1 MQGKL
6 HLVNYAFHAMGSP
19 CHLQFYAVSRQQAQE
34 AKQLVKQRLEQLE
47 QRYSRYREDSLIS
60 TINGASG
67 SAKATKI
74 DPETAALLAYAEQCF
89 QESDGLFD
97 VTSGILRKA
106 WSLKKTVLP
115 SESQLKQ
122 YQNLIGWEKVEWN
135 QNSVYLPQ
143 AGMQLDFGGI
153 VKEYAADSI
162 AQLLK
167 NKGITSGIVEL
178 GGDIK
183 VIGARPNGQGW
194 PVAIRNPLEQD
205 KQSLQLTITQGALA
219 SSGDYERFQLID
231 GVRYSHILNPKT
243 GMPTTGLRAVSILSE
258 HCVVAGSIATL
269 AMLKGT
275 KGLNWL
281 QENKLN
287 FFCCQEDGEIHQQLS
302 S

>member
-6 HLVNYAFHAMGSP
+6 HLVNHAFHAMGSP

-34 AKQLVKQRLEQLE
+34 AKLLVQQRLEQLE
-47 QRYSRYREDSLIS
+47 QRYSRYRDDSLIS
-60 TINGASG
+60 KINRASG

-97 VTSGILRKA
+97 VTSGILGKA
-106 WSLKKTVLP
+106 WSLNKTVLP
-115 SESQLKQ
+115 SEQQLRQ
-122 YQNLIGWEKVEWN
+122 YQKLIGWKKVEWS
-135 QNSVYLPQ
+135 QKSVYLPE

-183 VIGARPNGQGW
+183 VIGPRPSGEGW
-194 PVAIRNPLEQD
+194 PVAIRNPLEQN
-205 KQSLQLTITQGALA
+205 KQSLQLTIKQGALA

-287 FFCCQEDGEIHQQLS
+287 FFCCQEGGEIHQQLS
-302 S
+302 

>member
-6 HLVNYAFHAMGSP
+6 HLVNHAFHAMGSP

-47 QRYSRYREDSLIS
+47 QRYSRYRDDSLIS
-60 TINGASG
+60 KINQASG

-89 QESDGLFD
+89 QESEGLFD

-106 WSLKKTVLP
+106 WSLNKTVLP
-115 SESQLKQ
+115 SEQQLKQ
-122 YQNLIGWEKVEWN
+122 YQKLIGWEKVEWN
-135 QNSVYLPQ
+135 QDRVYLPQ

-183 VIGARPNGQGW
+183 VIGARPTGQGW

-205 KQSLQLTITQGALA
+205 KQSLQLTMTQGALA

-287 FFCCQEDGEIHQQLS
+287 FFCCQEGGEIHQQLS
-302 S
+302 

>member
-6 HLVNYAFHAMGSP
+6 HLVNHAFHAMGSP

-34 AKQLVKQRLEQLE
+34 AKQVVKQRLEQLE
-47 QRYSRYREDSLIS
+47 QRYSRYRDDSLVS
-60 TINGASG
+60 KINRASG
-67 SAKATKI
+67 SSKATKI

-106 WSLKKTVLP
+106 WSLNKTVLP
-115 SESQLKQ
+115 SEQQLKQ
-122 YQNLIGWEKVEWN
+122 YQKLIGWEKVEWN
-135 QNSVYLPQ
+135 QDRVYLPQ

-205 KQSLQLTITQGALA
+205 KQSLQLTLTQGALA

-269 AMLKGT
+269 AMLKGA